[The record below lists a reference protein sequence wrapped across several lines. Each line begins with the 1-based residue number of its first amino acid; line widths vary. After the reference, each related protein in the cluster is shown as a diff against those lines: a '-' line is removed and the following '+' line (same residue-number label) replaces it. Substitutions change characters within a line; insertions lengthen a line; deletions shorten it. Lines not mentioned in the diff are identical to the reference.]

1 MICEPVPAAAVQ
13 LVPACEALPRAVIG
27 RRVNL
32 VIAVFPE
39 PFGRIGL
46 AGLVQLV
53 RELHQ
58 LNVAINTVLLDN
70 AAVRCRAVVVGPDL
84 LLDADHKG
92 GHAGLLF
99 GGGGGNVVPDECQ
112 QGVSVSQL
120 LGVGDL
126 KHCLVLQY
134 CLEFVEV
141 SGIEQQAASEF
152 QAELAFRGLALEN
165 RLSVHQLCIHGK
177 TAARTL
183 ESDVNTVL
191 ISTEFA
197 NFQSPRSGKLKVS
210 AQRIVERCLLVVRHH
225 PEKLQRLLLAV
236 HVFDFHGSAFLNDP
250 SGTIAGIAKPCLC
263 KCFIERPGTNPDRRQ
278 VAANDFPCS
287 HGCYKSLHVAFPF
300 HLTGE

>member
-1 MICEPVPAAAVQ
+1 MKIEKINDNQIRCTLTRDDLAQRQ
-13 LVPACEALPRAVIG
+13 LKLSE
-27 RRVNL
+27 
-32 VIAVFPE
+32 
-39 PFGRIGL
+39 L
-46 AGLVQLV
+46 AYGSEKAKSLF
-53 RELHQ
+53 REMM
-58 LNVAINTVLLDN
+58 
-70 AAVRCRAVVVGPDL
+70 
-84 LLDADHKG
+84 
-92 GHAGLLF
+92 
-99 GGGGGNVVPDECQ
+99 
-112 QGVSVSQL
+112 
-120 LGVGDL
+120 
-126 KHCLVLQY
+126 
-134 CLEFVEV
+134 
-141 SGIEQQAASEF
+141 QQAASEF

-236 HVFDFHGSAFLNDP
+236 HVFDFHGSALLNDP